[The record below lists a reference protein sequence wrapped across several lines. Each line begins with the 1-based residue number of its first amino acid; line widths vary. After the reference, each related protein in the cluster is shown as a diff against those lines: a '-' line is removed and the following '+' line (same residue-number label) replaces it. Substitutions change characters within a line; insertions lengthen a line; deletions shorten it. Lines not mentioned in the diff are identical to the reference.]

1 MSPAFAFL
9 WLTSRSR
16 TPIYRSSAVGAVII
30 LLKNS
35 WKTAN
40 STFTCSCIKEV
51 QEESSQIKN
60 RRGRL
65 IQSSFW
71 QKFIKIFFQGLW
83 SIWHFCKFELV
94 YCGTCLFCL
103 GFQKVIWFRIV
114 GPSELVQS
122 VCSNLLTD
130 CFKPQS
136 TSKKIY
142 SFPSILLST
151 WHVTRPCRHLISITL
166 PFTHFQMDSQ
176 MINVL

>member
-40 STFTCSCIKEV
+40 STFACSCIKEV
-51 QEESSQIKN
+51 QGESSQIKN

-65 IQSSFW
+65 VQIS
-71 QKFIKIFFQGLW
+71 FIKIFFQGLW
-83 SIWHFCKFELV
+83 SIWQFCKFELV

-103 GFQKVIWFRIV
+103 GFQRVIWFRIV
-114 GPSELVQS
+114 GPSVLVQS

-142 SFPSILLST
+142 SFPSILHST
-151 WHVTRPCRHLISITL
+151 
-166 PFTHFQMDSQ
+166 
-176 MINVL
+176 